1 MSDLYFPRSLK
12 PVVSKGYSMTRRN
25 NVWSVDLAGGG
36 VRQGRDTYYDV
47 FPVSVTLITSAMGR
61 QAFLSF
67 LEKVD
72 GGASSFWMAH
82 DFGMGIEDYQV
93 TITSTIAEST
103 EDGIN
108 WTITFTATAEKSPFQ
123 DLENQCLINNLP
135 DLYGCYGDC
144 LGSFLKI
151 YANYE
156 TTFPR
161 ICSNEGPA
169 GYPPINL
176 LASALDSRIVYEG
189 PQVYHINRNGN
200 LVPSAANEWP
210 LTFIDGV
217 AVGRVPPEGGSINY
231 QIGGLGIGWV
241 HTFNRI
247 PLTSTEDSVYQ
258 GNLAGTVTPTAENN
272 SHFLYA
278 KSLGD
283 SVIDVGETYT
293 ATVILKANGIQFIQV
308 YWNAGRAGISSHY
321 SNFDLIN
328 KAVSGTATSAFI
340 TEISDGWVL
349 CSTTTIAT
357 GDGSG
362 LSSMSVASIPSMTS
376 TRLPS
381 YASDGASSFSVAS
394 AQVEKKPFA
403 TSPIVTDASPS
414 ARQAASAKVVMSGAA
429 SIDITYSD
437 GTVVNV
443 QAVDDYAAIPQADS
457 SWGSKYITRIDFNVD
472 G

>member
-47 FPVSVTLITSAMGR
+47 FPISVTLITSALGR

-123 DLENQCLINNLP
+123 DQENQCLINNLP

-161 ICSNEGPA
+161 IWSNEGPA
-169 GYPPINL
+169 GHPPINL
-176 LASALDSRIVYEG
+176 LASTLDSRIVYDG
-189 PQVYHINRNGN
+189 PQVYYINRNGN
-200 LVPSAANEWP
+200 LVQSATNEWP

-217 AVGRVPPEGGSINY
+217 AVGRVPPEKAATNVVEHSNN
-231 QIGGLGIGWV
+231 L
-241 HTFNRI
+241 
-247 PLTSTEDSVYQ
+247 LSTSFSRTR
-258 GNLAGTVTPTAENN
+258 TTTTA
-272 SHFLYA
+272 S
-278 KSLGD
+278 SLKL
-283 SVIDVGETYT
+283 SQETY
-293 ATVILKANGIQFIQV
+293 AAKL
-308 YWNAGRAGISSHY
+308 
-321 SNFDLIN
+321 
-328 KAVSGTATSAFI
+328 TATSVSDNHYINKRVAPAPGTRYSLSVIMKADEYQSAAVVIGNRAALDNFQYAYVDLASGYL
-340 TEISDGWVL
+340 ISGDTSRSFVSNLGGGWYHVSMSADTNDSGGL
-349 CSTTTIAT
+349 IYSQINMLSPSNSLTFM
-357 GDGSG
+357 GDGVSG
-362 LSSMSVASIPSMTS
+362 FNVALIQ
-376 TRLPS
+376 LE
-381 YASDGASSFSVAS
+381 AS
-394 AQVEKKPFA
+394 PFA
-403 TSPIVTDASPS
+403 TSPIVTDASPVT
-414 ARQAASAKVVMSGAA
+414 RHTASAKVAMNGAT
-429 SIDITYSD
+429 SIDIMYSD
-437 GTVVNV
+437 GSVVTVP
-443 QAVDDYAAIPQADS
+443 AVGDYASIPQADS
-457 SWGSKYITRIDFNVD
+457 AWGSKYITRIDFNVD

>member
-123 DLENQCLINNLP
+123 NLENQCLINNLP

-161 ICSNEGPA
+161 IWSNEGPA

-176 LASALDSRIVYEG
+176 LASTLDSRIVYDG
-189 PQVYHINRNGN
+189 PQVYYINRNGN
-200 LVPSAANEWP
+200 LVRSAANEWP

-217 AVGRVPPEGGSINY
+217 AVGRVPPENSATNLIAYSSEFSNSAWSKSRVTVLASSTVAPDNGTADKLVATSVNGTHVLTQPIIPIGASEYSVSFFIKT
-231 QIGGLGIGWV
+231 GGLGKSIVQIG
-241 HTFNRI
+241 TFSSQTN
-247 PLTSTEDSVYQ
+247 P
-258 GNLAGTVTPTAENN
+258 NPVT
-272 SHFLYA
+272 
-278 KSLGD
+278 
-283 SVIDVGETYT
+283 I
-293 ATVILKANGIQFIQV
+293 
-308 YWNAGRAGISSHY
+308 
-321 SNFDLIN
+321 DLI
-328 KAVSGTATSAFI
+328 SGVITSANDFTRCGI
-340 TEISDGWVL
+340 LPISDDWYFVWTS
-349 CSTTTIAT
+349 STTTSSPSSILAACLLADPSGNTTFT
-357 GDGSG
+357 GNDADGVFLWGAKLEKSG
-362 LSSMSVASIPSMTS
+362 
-376 TRLPS
+376 
-381 YASDGASSFSVAS
+381 
-394 AQVEKKPFA
+394 FA
-403 TSPIVTDASPS
+403 TSPIITAASPVT
-414 ARQAASAKVVMSGAA
+414 RPAASAKVAMSGAA

-437 GTVVNV
+437 GSVVNV
-443 QAVDDYAAIPQADS
+443 QAVDDYATIPQADS
-457 SWGSKYITRIDFNVD
+457 AWGSKYITRIDFNVD

>member
-1 MSDLYFPRSLK
+1 
-12 PVVSKGYSMTRRN
+12 MTRRN

-123 DLENQCLINNLP
+123 NLENQCLINNLP
-135 DLYGCYGDC
+135 DLYGCYGDY

-161 ICSNEGPA
+161 IWSNEGPA

-176 LASALDSRIVYEG
+176 LASALDSRIVYDG
-189 PQVYHINRNGN
+189 PQVYYVNRNGN
-200 LVPSAANEWP
+200 LVQSASNEWP
-210 LTFIDGV
+210 LTFIDGA
-217 AVGRVPPEGGSINY
+217 AVGRVPPEGAATNY
-231 QIGGLGIGWV
+231 QLYSRTSDKWSSITRMGVKESEQHVYIDSTGIECTPTTDSGAHFLLGRGIGASNV
-241 HTFNRI
+241 ETGSY
-247 PLTSTEDSVYQ
+247 LTSSVAVKSN
-258 GNLAGTVTPTAENN
+258 GAGFVQ
-272 SHFLYA
+272 LYW
-278 KSLGD
+278 SG
-283 SVIDVGETYT
+283 G
-293 ATVILKANGIQFIQV
+293 AT
-308 YWNAGRAGISSHY
+308 GISSRY
-321 SNFDLIN
+321 SNFDLNNCI
-328 KAVSGTATSAFI
+328 ASGTAASSYIA
-340 TEISDGWVL
+340 DLGGGWFYCSSSVL
-349 CSTTTIAT
+349 VE
-357 GDGSG
+357 GDGSVATSAG
-362 LSSMSVASIPSMTS
+362 VAGIVSLSSSRA
-376 TRLPS
+376 PS
-381 YASDGASSFSVAS
+381 YSGDGVSSFIIASS
-394 AQVEKKPFA
+394 QVEQGA
-403 TSPIVTDASPS
+403 LSTSPIITDSSAVT
-414 ARQAASAKVVMSGAA
+414 RQAASAKVVMNGAT
-429 SIDITYSD
+429 SINITYSD
-437 GTVVNV
+437 GTMVNV
-443 QAVDDYAAIPQADS
+443 PSIDGCATIPQADS
-457 SWGSKYITRIDFNVD
+457 AWGSKYITRIDFNVD

>member
-12 PVVSKGYSMTRRN
+12 PIVSKGYSMTRRN

-123 DLENQCLINNLP
+123 DLESQCLINNLP

-161 ICSNEGPA
+161 IWSNEGPA

-176 LASALDSRIVYEG
+176 LAYTLDSRIVYEG
-189 PQVYHINRNGN
+189 PQVYYINRNGN
-200 LVPSAANEWP
+200 LVQSAANEWP
-210 LTFIDGV
+210 LMFIDGV
-217 AVGRVPPEGGSINY
+217 AVGRVPPENTSKNVILYNTDLTNVVWARTRMSITPSPQTGMLVNGCFKLTPTTDRGTHLVAQLPVFEILEGEVCTFSVIAKADGYRNVRIRIGNNAVFVADVTVNLLSGVIISGKANSSIENLGDGWFRFSEIVTAPAGGYSTIAM
-231 QIGGLGIGWV
+231 QIWV
-241 HTFNRI
+241 HDDSNSATF
-247 PLTSTEDSVYQ
+247 
-258 GNLAGTVTPTAENN
+258 
-272 SHFLYA
+272 
-278 KSLGD
+278 
-283 SVIDVGETYT
+283 
-293 ATVILKANGIQFIQV
+293 
-308 YWNAGRAGISSHY
+308 
-321 SNFDLIN
+321 
-328 KAVSGTATSAFI
+328 
-340 TEISDGWVL
+340 
-349 CSTTTIAT
+349 T
-357 GDGSG
+357 GDGVNGILVCTPQSDSSG
-362 LSSMSVASIPSMTS
+362 WS
-376 TRLPS
+376 
-381 YASDGASSFSVAS
+381 
-394 AQVEKKPFA
+394 
-403 TSPIVTDASPS
+403 TSPVVTEAAPVT
-414 ARQAASAKVVMSGAA
+414 RPTASAKVVMNGAT

-437 GTVVNV
+437 GSVVNV
-443 QAVDDYAAIPQADS
+443 QDVDGCATIPRADS
-457 SWGSKYITRIDFNVD
+457 AWGSKYITRIDFNVD

>member
-161 ICSNEGPA
+161 IWSNEGPA

-200 LVPSAANEWP
+200 LVPSARP
-210 LTFIDGV
+210 
-217 AVGRVPPEGGSINY
+217 
-231 QIGGLGIGWV
+231 
-241 HTFNRI
+241 
-247 PLTSTEDSVYQ
+247 
-258 GNLAGTVTPTAENN
+258 
-272 SHFLYA
+272 
-278 KSLGD
+278 
-283 SVIDVGETYT
+283 
-293 ATVILKANGIQFIQV
+293 
-308 YWNAGRAGISSHY
+308 
-321 SNFDLIN
+321 
-328 KAVSGTATSAFI
+328 
-340 TEISDGWVL
+340 
-349 CSTTTIAT
+349 
-357 GDGSG
+357 
-362 LSSMSVASIPSMTS
+362 
-376 TRLPS
+376 
-381 YASDGASSFSVAS
+381 
-394 AQVEKKPFA
+394 
-403 TSPIVTDASPS
+403 
-414 ARQAASAKVVMSGAA
+414 AASAKVAMNGAT

-437 GTVVNV
+437 GTVVNIP
-443 QAVDDYAAIPQADS
+443 AIGDYAAIPQADS
-457 SWGSKYITRIDFNVD
+457 AWGSKYITRIDFNV
-472 G
+472 GG

>member
-1 MSDLYFPRSLK
+1 MSLRPI
-12 PVVSKGYSMTRRN
+12 VSKGYSQTRGSNIWRTE
-25 NVWSVDLAGGG
+25 VQGG
-36 VRQGRDTYYDV
+36 VPRQGRDTY
-47 FPVSVTLITSAMGR
+47 FEPVPISVTLVVSSLGR
-61 QAFLSF
+61 QAFYSF
-67 LEKVD
+67 LNNID
-72 GGASSFWMAH
+72 GGASSFIMPH
-82 DFGMGIEDYQV
+82 DTGLGIEDHQV
-93 TITSTIAEST
+93 LITSDISDST
-103 EDGIN
+103 DDGKN
-108 WTITFTATAEKSPFQ
+108 WVITFTATAERTAIQ
-123 DLENQCLINNLP
+123 EDTCLTKNLP

-161 ICSNEGPA
+161 IWSDEGPA

-176 LASALDSRIVYEG
+176 LASALDSRIVYDG
-189 PQVYHINRNGN
+189 PQVYYINRNGN
-200 LVPSAANEWP
+200 LVQSATNEWP

-231 QIGGLGIGWV
+231 QIGGLGTGWV
-241 HTFNRI
+241 STFNRI
-247 PLTSTEDSVYQ
+247 PLTSTEDSVYH
-258 GNLAGTVTPTAENN
+258 GNLAGIVTPTAENN

-293 ATVILKANGIQFIQV
+293 ATVILKANGVQFIQV
-308 YWNAGRAGISSHY
+308 YWNAGSTGISSRY

-357 GDGSG
+357 GDGSA
-362 LSSMSVASIPSMTS
+362 LSSIAVASIPSMTS

-403 TSPIVTDASPS
+403 TSPIITDSS
-414 ARQAASAKVVMSGAA
+414 AVGRQAASAKVVMNGAT

-437 GTVVNV
+437 DSVVNV
-443 QAVDDYAAIPQADS
+443 PSVDGYASIPQADS
-457 SWGSKYITRIDFNVD
+457 AWGSKYITRIDFNVD

>member
-12 PVVSKGYSMTRRN
+12 PIVSKGYSMTRRN

-47 FPVSVTLITSAMGR
+47 FPISVTLVTSALGR

-82 DFGMGIEDYQV
+82 DFGMGIQNYQV

-161 ICSNEGPA
+161 IWSNEGPA

-176 LASALDSRIVYEG
+176 LASTLDSRIIYEG
-189 PQVYHINRNGN
+189 PQIYYTNRNGN
-200 LVPSAANEWP
+200 LVQSAANEWP

-217 AVGRVPPEGGSINY
+217 AVGRVPPEYTSKNAILHNTDLADVVWTTTRMSITASPQTGMLVNGCFKLTPTTDNGSHFIQQYPVIGDSN
-231 QIGGLGIGWV
+231 GGLC
-241 HTFNRI
+241 TF
-247 PLTSTEDSVYQ
+247 
-258 GNLAGTVTPTAENN
+258 
-272 SHFLYA
+272 
-278 KSLGD
+278 
-283 SVIDVGETYT
+283 SVI
-293 ATVILKANGIQFIQV
+293 AKANG
-308 YWNAGRAGISSHY
+308 Y
-321 SNFDLIN
+321 SFLRIRIGNGATFVADVTANLD
-328 KAVSGTATSAFI
+328 SGTIAGGAANSTIENLGGGWYRFSEKVAAASSY
-340 TEISDGWVL
+340 SDINMQVWVHNNSNS
-349 CSTTTIAT
+349 STFA
-357 GDGSG
+357 GDGVNGVLVCTPQSDSSG
-362 LSSMSVASIPSMTS
+362 LS
-376 TRLPS
+376 
-381 YASDGASSFSVAS
+381 
-394 AQVEKKPFA
+394 
-403 TSPIVTDASPS
+403 TSPIVTDASPATRPS
-414 ARQAASAKVVMSGAA
+414 ASAKVVMNGAT

-443 QAVDDYAAIPQADS
+443 PAVGDYATIPQAGS
-457 SWGSKYITRIDFNVD
+457 AWGSKYITRIDFSVD

>member
-12 PVVSKGYSMTRRN
+12 PIVSKGYSMTRRN
-25 NVWSVDLAGGG
+25 NIWSVDLAGGG

-47 FPVSVTLITSAMGR
+47 FPVSVTLVTSAMGR

-123 DLENQCLINNLP
+123 DENNQCLVNNLP

-161 ICSNEGPA
+161 IWSDEGPA

-176 LASALDSRIVYEG
+176 LASTLDSRVIYEG
-189 PQVYHINRNGN
+189 PQIYYINRNGN
-200 LVPSAANEWP
+200 LVQSAVNQWP
-210 LTFIDGV
+210 LTFIGGV
-217 AVGRVPPEGGSINY
+217 AVGRVPPEAAAE
-231 QIGGLGIGWV
+231 
-241 HTFNRI
+241 NRI
-247 PLTSTEDSVYQ
+247 KFSDDFSNGIWTGNRRVTITKVSDSGYENAFSLVVPNSENDNHQLGQTVVLDDFSSIVLSVFVKPDGYNIIRLRLTDPISLWRDVVINISTGDKISGTGEYRLTEV
-258 GNLAGTVTPTAENN
+258 GNGWKRLSLYVTPREEAGL
-272 SHFLYA
+272 SKIIY
-278 KSLGD
+278 
-283 SVIDVGETYT
+283 
-293 ATVILKANGIQFIQV
+293 GIWI
-308 YWNAGRAGISSHY
+308 Y
-321 SNFDLIN
+321 SNEGQPNF
-328 KAVSGTATSAFI
+328 S
-340 TEISDGWVL
+340 
-349 CSTTTIAT
+349 
-357 GDGSG
+357 GDGESG
-362 LSSMSVASIPSMTS
+362 ILA
-376 TRLPS
+376 
-381 YASDGASSFSVAS
+381 YG
-394 AQVEKKPFA
+394 AQVEIGDQPSSLIA
-403 TSPIVTDASPS
+403 TESNYRARPS
-414 ARQAASAKVVMSGAA
+414 ASAKVAMNGAT

-437 GTVVNV
+437 GSTVNV
-443 QAVDDYAAIPQADS
+443 PAVNDYATIPQADS
-457 SWGSKYITRIDFNVD
+457 AWGSKYITRIDFNVD
-472 G
+472 S

>member
-47 FPVSVTLITSAMGR
+47 FPISVTLITSALGR

-67 LEKVD
+67 IEKVD

-82 DFGMGIEDYQV
+82 DFGMGIQDYQV
-93 TITSTIAEST
+93 TITSAIAEST

-108 WTITFTATAEKSPFQ
+108 WTITFTATAEESPFQ

-161 ICSNEGPA
+161 IWSNEGPA

-176 LASALDSRIVYEG
+176 MASTLDSRIVYDG
-189 PQVYHINRNGN
+189 PQVYYINRNGN
-200 LVPSAANEWP
+200 LVQSAANEWP
-210 LTFIDGV
+210 LTFIDGK
-217 AVGRVPPEGGSINY
+217 AVGRVPPEDASRNLYINSETWATGLRTSVRNNAGVSPRGDITMAEVTATTSNGEHYPNDRTIGVQQDELYSYSIFVKATSNPLNLYLRVATGTTAGTIFNPVTGAFVGSLGVNFVSKNAVMVSEDTYRVTMVFRAGETRNSVIRVQLASGGSPI
-231 QIGGLGIGWV
+231 
-241 HTFNRI
+241 F
-247 PLTSTEDSVYQ
+247 
-258 GNLAGTVTPTAENN
+258 AGT
-272 SHFLYA
+272 
-278 KSLGD
+278 
-283 SVIDVGETYT
+283 GE
-293 ATVILKANGIQFIQV
+293 NGIYVWGAQLEKSV
-308 YWNAGRAGISSHY
+308 N
-321 SNFDLIN
+321 
-328 KAVSGTATSAFI
+328 ATSYIQTSGIA
-340 TEISDGWVL
+340 EDR
-349 CSTTTIAT
+349 TT
-357 GDGSG
+357 
-362 LSSMSVASIPSMTS
+362 
-376 TRLPS
+376 
-381 YASDGASSFSVAS
+381 
-394 AQVEKKPFA
+394 
-403 TSPIVTDASPS
+403 
-414 ARQAASAKVVMSGAA
+414 ASAKVVMNGAT

-437 GTVVNV
+437 GSVVNV
-443 QAVDDYAAIPQADS
+443 PSVDDYATIPQADS
-457 SWGSKYITRIDFNVD
+457 AWGSKYITRIDFNVD

>member
-1 MSDLYFPRSLK
+1 MSEVYFPRSLK

-47 FPVSVTLITSAMGR
+47 FPISVTLITSALGR
-61 QAFLSF
+61 QTFLAF

-72 GGASSFWMAH
+72 GGASSFWMAN

-161 ICSNEGPA
+161 IWSNEGPA

-189 PQVYHINRNGN
+189 PQVYYVNRNGN
-200 LVPSAANEWP
+200 LVQSAANEWP
-210 LTFIDGV
+210 LTFIDGA
-217 AVGRVPPEGGSINY
+217 AVGRVPPEYVSNNLLLYSSDLSNSAWGKSRVQVSTSPDGILEGGVYAITPTTTNGAHTVQQIYSGNFSGGSVYTLSYTAKAYGYNFARLRAADESGL
-231 QIGGLGIGWV
+231 IGDALVNLDDGTFSSGATGSTIVYLGDGWYR
-241 HTFNRI
+241 F
-247 PLTSTEDSVYQ
+247 TE
-258 GNLAGTVTPTAENN
+258 TVTVKSAGATQLALAIWVFDN
-272 SHFLYA
+272 SAQSIYA
-278 KSLGD
+278 
-283 SVIDVGETYT
+283 
-293 ATVILKANGIQFIQV
+293 
-308 YWNAGRAGISSHY
+308 
-321 SNFDLIN
+321 
-328 KAVSGTATSAFI
+328 
-340 TEISDGWVL
+340 
-349 CSTTTIAT
+349 
-357 GDGSG
+357 GDGSSG
-362 LSSMSVASIPSMTS
+362 ILVSAPQIEKSS
-376 TRLPS
+376 
-381 YASDGASSFSVAS
+381 
-394 AQVEKKPFA
+394 FA
-403 TSPIVTDASPS
+403 TSPIVTDASPA
-414 ARQAASAKVVMSGAA
+414 ARQAASAKVVMSGAT

-437 GTVVNV
+437 GSVVNV
-443 QAVDDYAAIPQADS
+443 QAVDDYATIPQADS
-457 SWGSKYITRIDFNVD
+457 AWGSKYITRIDFNVD

>member
-12 PVVSKGYSMTRRN
+12 PIVSKGYSMTRRN

-47 FPVSVTLITSAMGR
+47 FPISVTLITSALGR

-123 DLENQCLINNLP
+123 NLENQCLINNLP

-161 ICSNEGPA
+161 IWSNEGPA

-176 LASALDSRIVYEG
+176 LASTLDSRIVYDG
-189 PQVYHINRNGN
+189 PQVYYINRNGN
-200 LVPSAANEWP
+200 LVQSAADEWP

-217 AVGRVPPEGGSINY
+217 AVGRVPPEPAVSNIL
-231 QIGGLGIGWV
+231 IKSSKLSDASWSK
-241 HTFNRI
+241 TR
-247 PLTSTEDSVYQ
+247 T
-258 GNLAGTVTPTAENN
+258 TVSDAV
-272 SHFLYA
+272 
-278 KSLGD
+278 D
-283 SVIDVGETYT
+283 
-293 ATVILKANGIQFIQV
+293 VILNGGTFSLIPTTKNGDHTVQQSVSCAFAEGDVYTLSYVAKAYGYN
-308 YWNAGRAGISSHY
+308 YARLRAADDAG
-321 SNFDLIN
+321 F
-328 KAVSGTATSAFI
+328 
-340 TEISDGWVL
+340 ISDCRANLQDGTIFAGATNSTIINCGGGWYRFTEQVE
-349 CSTTTIAT
+349 IRQ
-357 GDGSG
+357 G
-362 LSSMSVASIPSMTS
+362 
-376 TRLPS
+376 
-381 YASDGASSFSVAS
+381 GASSLLLAS
-394 AQVEKKPFA
+394 WVYDNTQAATFAGDGVSGILVSAMQIEKSPFA
-403 TSPIVTDASPS
+403 TSPIVTESSPVT
-414 ARQAASAKVVMSGAA
+414 RTTASAKVTMNGAT

-437 GTVVNV
+437 GSLINV
-443 QAVDDYAAIPQADS
+443 QAVDGYASIPQADS
-457 SWGSKYITRIDFNVD
+457 AWGSKYITRIDFNVD

>member
-1 MSDLYFPRSLK
+1 
-12 PVVSKGYSMTRRN
+12 MTRRN

-47 FPVSVTLITSAMGR
+47 FPVSITLITSAMGR

-161 ICSNEGPA
+161 IWSNEGPA

-176 LASALDSRIVYEG
+176 LVSTLDSRVVYDG
-189 PQVYHINRNGN
+189 PQVYYINRNGN
-200 LVPSAANEWP
+200 LVQSAANEWP

-217 AVGRVPPEGGSINY
+217 AVGRVPPEDSATNLVAYSSEFSNSAWSRARVAIEIGSAAAPFT
-231 QIGGLGIGWV
+231 Q
-241 HTFNRI
+241 
-247 PLTSTEDSVYQ
+247 S
-258 GNLAGTVTPTAENN
+258 LADKLV
-272 SHFLYA
+272 
-278 KSLGD
+278 
-283 SVIDVGETYT
+283 
-293 ATVILKANGIQFIQV
+293 
-308 YWNAGRAGISSHY
+308 
-321 SNFDLIN
+321 
-328 KAVSGTATSAFI
+328 ATS
-340 TEISDGWVL
+340 V
-349 CSTTTIAT
+349 
-357 GDGSG
+357 
-362 LSSMSVASIPSMTS
+362 
-376 TRLPS
+376 TRP
-381 YASDGASSFSVAS
+381 
-394 AQVEKKPFA
+394 K
-403 TSPIVTDASPS
+403 
-414 ARQAASAKVVMSGAA
+414 ASAKVAMNGAT

-437 GTVVNV
+437 GSTVNV
-443 QAVDDYAAIPQADS
+443 PAVDNYATIPQADS
-457 SWGSKYITRIDFNVD
+457 AWGSKYITRIDFNVD

>member
-12 PVVSKGYSMTRRN
+12 PIVSKGYSMTRRN

-47 FPVSVTLITSAMGR
+47 FPISVTLITSALGR

-161 ICSNEGPA
+161 IWSDEGPA

-176 LASALDSRIVYEG
+176 LASTLDSRIVYDG
-189 PQVYHINRNGN
+189 PQVYYINRNGN
-200 LVPSAANEWP
+200 LVQSATNEWP

-217 AVGRVPPEGGSINY
+217 AVGRVPPEVSVTNRFLY
-231 QIGGLGIGWV
+231 SSNFSSSNWNKGLVSVSVSETGV
-241 HTFNRI
+241 
-247 PLTSTEDSVYQ
+247 LTA
-258 GNLAGTVTPTAENN
+258 AGT
-272 SHFLYA
+272 Y
-278 KSLGD
+278 
-283 SVIDVGETYT
+283 DVT
-293 ATVILKANGIQFIQV
+293 ATATRGNHLINQTVDVSVGVGDKVTFSFFAKANGYNFIRMYV
-308 YWNAGRAGISSHY
+308 RELPTVLGSAVVDLRDGSIYSGPGGTDVTDVGGGWLRISET
-321 SNFDLIN
+321 I
-328 KAVSGTATSAFI
+328 TATEDKTMSIRMDAWI
-340 TEISDGWVL
+340 YSDGVTG
-349 CSTTTIAT
+349 SFT
-357 GDGSG
+357 GDGVSG
-362 LSSMSVASIPSMTS
+362 IKLSAAT
-376 TRLPS
+376 
-381 YASDGASSFSVAS
+381 
-394 AQVEKKPFA
+394 VEVNQNT
-403 TSPIVTDASPS
+403 TSPVITDAVV
-414 ARQAASAKVVMSGAA
+414 ATRTTASAKVTMNGAT

-443 QAVDDYAAIPQADS
+443 PSVDDYATIPQADS
-457 SWGSKYITRIDFNVD
+457 AWGSKYITRIDFNVD

>member
-1 MSDLYFPRSLK
+1 
-12 PVVSKGYSMTRRN
+12 MTRRN

-47 FPVSVTLITSAMGR
+47 FPISVTLITSALGR

-123 DLENQCLINNLP
+123 NLENQCLINNLP

-161 ICSNEGPA
+161 IWSNEGPA
-169 GYPPINL
+169 GYTPINL
-176 LASALDSRIVYEG
+176 LASTLDSRIVYDG
-189 PQVYHINRNGN
+189 PQVYYINRNGN
-200 LVPSAANEWP
+200 LVQSAADEWP

-217 AVGRVPPEGGSINY
+217 AVGRVPPEYVSNNLLLYSSDLSNSAWGKSRVQVSTSPDGILEGGTYAITPTMDSGTHVVQQTVSGSFSEGDSYVFSYAAKQNGYRFARLRVLDNTGFISDCVADLENGDIFSGGSGSDI
-231 QIGGLGIGWV
+231 V
-241 HTFNRI
+241 
-247 PLTSTEDSVYQ
+247 E
-258 GNLAGTVTPTAENN
+258 
-272 SHFLYA
+272 
-278 KSLGD
+278 LGD
-283 SVIDVGETYT
+283 GWFRFTEKISI
-293 ATVILKANGIQFIQV
+293 
-308 YWNAGRAGISSHY
+308 RAGGANSLTLAIWVYNNAAEATFSG
-321 SNFDLIN
+321 DG
-328 KAVSGTATSAFI
+328 VSGILVTTAQI
-340 TEISDGWVL
+340 
-349 CSTTTIAT
+349 
-357 GDGSG
+357 
-362 LSSMSVASIPSMTS
+362 
-376 TRLPS
+376 
-381 YASDGASSFSVAS
+381 
-394 AQVEKKPFA
+394 EKREFA
-403 TSPIVTDASPS
+403 TSPVVTEGFAVNKASS
-414 ARQAASAKVVMSGAA
+414 FARVIMSGAS

-437 GTVVNV
+437 STVVNV
-443 QAVDDYAAIPQADS
+443 PAVDDYATIPRGAY
-457 SWGSKYITRIDFNVD
+457 SWGSKYVTRIDFNVD